1 MACHSAI
8 RHGAQFCV
16 NVMLVNL
23 ETIPPKPVGYLL
35 LFVGRGQSPGKQ
47 LGKEAILEILDS
59 RDFRDYRMF

>member
-1 MACHSAI
+1 M
-8 RHGAQFCV
+8 